1 MKKVCLL
8 LSFLLSVPL
17 FAASDE
23 NAAALYDAAYKL
35 YADGRYYDAGKKFE
49 EVELEAGDPLI
60 RANSLRAQIGA
71 WKMCGLLYRE
81 YTAIE
86 KLLENYPEYADA
98 GQLAAREYE
107 IAELYYQGQREPA
120 FWQLRWIPW
129 LHDSDKSIEIYTKA
143 LTRAPFAEWSPQAA
157 LRLAY
162 LLDKEGMKKEA
173 AAQLENFV
181 ANYPSSELFK
191 YGLLALAN
199 AYMDLAA
206 SGDGDG
212 KYISLAFDRLL
223 EFQKKFPD
231 DKENEW
237 VVRQIAQYRDMQSER
252 LLDLAGFYAKTGR
265 TDASERYLAKILA
278 DYPDSKSAPAAEKM
292 MLELDDTFIPVSTS
306 GEPRETLPQ
315 IKAYS
320 IPLEADRILI
330 VPGQNGNHYLRPVPD
345 LKQEVQSAP
354 QKGDEK

>member
-8 LSFLLSVPL
+8 LGFLLTVPL

-23 NAAALYDAAYKL
+23 SAAALYDAAYKL
-35 YADGRYYDAGKKFE
+35 YADGKYYDAGKKFE
-49 EVELEAGDPLI
+49 EVELEADNPLI
-60 RANSLRAQIGA
+60 RANALRAQIGA

-107 IAELYYQGQREPA
+107 IAELYYQGKREPA
-120 FWQLRWIPW
+120 FWQLRWVPW

-143 LTRAPFAEWSPQAA
+143 LTRAPFAEWSPAAA

-162 LLDKEGMKKEA
+162 LLDREGMKKEA

-181 ANYPSSELFK
+181 SNYPSSEHYK

-199 AYMDLAA
+199 AYMDLASA
-206 SGDGDG
+206 GDGDG

-223 EFQKKFPD
+223 EFQKKFPG

-237 VVRQIAQYRDMQSER
+237 VVRQIAQYRDMQSAR
-252 LLDLAGFYAKTGR
+252 LLELAGFYSRSGR
-265 TDASERYLAKILA
+265 TDATERYLAKILA

-292 MLELDDTFIPVSTS
+292 MLELDKTFIPVSTS
-306 GEPRETLPQ
+306 GEYKESLPQ

-320 IPLEADRILI
+320 IPAEADRVLI
-330 VPGQNGNHYLRPVPD
+330 VPGANGNHYLRPLPD
-345 LKQEVQSAP
+345 LKQEVPVAP
-354 QKGDEK
+354 KKGYEK